1 MQRESVSWYA
11 MISPRPVDRDLIY
24 DVLLNRT
31 EGLPSFEIRGSI
43 DHYVFDLPQ
52 GAELHLELEAATGSN
67 ARPAALTQHW
77 QNILRKPIAE
87 VWLISFPD
95 RAEQAAVPL
104 MSHLA
109 AQLLPKNPG
118 GILWDLQHNVLVWK
132 AKRNYLPR
140 FTVKTAL
147 VVAAIVALPLVRA
160 GIQGVGRNA
169 GNVAPPAQP
178 GASGAAQPDASGAA
192 QASAPQRGT
201 LTIRPDHDY
210 LLAIG
215 VPYPVGTVGGADE
228 GHLKG
233 TSDGVD
239 VVDAYALPLPRGAA
253 GSYQSCLALGWTG
266 NHVWGVGYVIPWA
279 QLTPGR
285 QFCVQT
291 TYSGLW
297 ISLLTVESA
306 PVGEEV
312 TFSVA
317 TWACNARPYESA
329 IC

>member
-11 MISPRPVDRDLIY
+11 MISPRPIDRDLIY

-31 EGLPSFEIRGSI
+31 EGLPSFTIRGSI

-52 GAELHLELEAATGSN
+52 GAELHLEFEAPAGFN

-77 QNILRKPIAE
+77 QNILGKPIAE

-104 MSHLA
+104 MSHLTT
-109 AQLLPKNPG
+109 QLLRRNSG

-132 AKRNYLPR
+132 AKRSYLPR
-140 FTVKTAL
+140 FTARTAL
-147 VVAAIVALPLVRA
+147 IVAAIVALPLVWT
-160 GIQGVGRNA
+160 GIQGASRN
-169 GNVAPPAQP
+169 GGSVAPVAQP
-178 GASGAAQPDASGAA
+178 GASGAAQPDVSGAA
-192 QASAPQRGT
+192 HASAPQRGT
-201 LTIRPDHDY
+201 LTIGPDHDY

-239 VVDAYALPLPRGAA
+239 AVDAYALPLPRGAA
-253 GSYQSCLALGWTG
+253 GSYQSCLALDWTG
-266 NHVWGVGYVIPWA
+266 N
-279 QLTPGR
+279 
-285 QFCVQT
+285 
-291 TYSGLW
+291 
-297 ISLLTVESA
+297 
-306 PVGEEV
+306 
-312 TFSVA
+312 
-317 TWACNARPYESA
+317 
-329 IC
+329 